1 MAAATATTS
10 PFKKDTIRNQI
21 AYYFDDDRI
30 AIVQNNKTTGEWDS
44 ISEVITNN
52 ANLDFDHRL
61 RVTYHARY
69 GPITGLEQDINTDIG
84 LKYGLHLALIDY
96 VRSRLEEDNGDLQKA
111 SFYFGRFTK
120 RIKQFPYRKSAVR
133 SIQPYSLT

>member
-1 MAAATATTS
+1 MAASTATTS
-10 PFKKDTIRNQI
+10 PFTKGKIKNEM

-44 ISEVITNN
+44 ISEAT
-52 ANLDFDHRL
+52 ADGDGERL

-69 GPITGLEQDINTDIG
+69 GPITSLEQDINTDIG

-120 RIKQFPYRKSAVR
+120 RVKQFPYRKSAVR
-133 SIQPYSLT
+133 SIQPYNLT

>member
-1 MAAATATTS
+1 MASSTATTS
-10 PFKKDTIRNQI
+10 PFTKSKIRNEM

-30 AIVQNNKTTGEWDS
+30 AIVQSNKSTGEWDS
-44 ISEVITNN
+44 ISEAITNN
-52 ANLDFDHRL
+52 ANADYDHRL
-61 RVTYHARY
+61 RVTYHSRY

-84 LKYGLHLALIDY
+84 LKYGLHLALLDY

-120 RIKQFPYRKSAVR
+120 RVKQFPYRKSAIR
-133 SIQPYSLT
+133 SIQPFNLT

>member
-1 MAAATATTS
+1 MAASTTS
-10 PFKKDTIRNQI
+10 PFTKSKVKTQM

-30 AIVQNNKTTGEWDS
+30 AIVQKNNSTGEWES
-44 ISEVITNN
+44 ISEDLTNSS
-52 ANLDFDHRL
+52 NLEFDHRL